1 MTLMEWDIKVPIFKH
16 PIIRR
21 QLLLAIGLPFGVLYL
36 FMIWLALTSDDPG
49 AVYGLGFVSIFFLL
63 CAIIIPLVL
72 PSYDLHL
79 VLNADGALCENQP
92 QQAKRLRRMRTL
104 TLLLSLMSKQPSTA
118 GAAHLGTS
126 RLRVFIPW
134 KRIKKVVYRAKDSCI
149 ILSAGWTN
157 KIWLFC
163 TPDNYEQAA
172 SLVRENTPST
182 AKVTGLGA
190 SSYGSTD

>member
-1 MTLMEWDIKVPIFKH
+1 MVSMEWDIKVPLFKH
-16 PIIRR
+16 PIIRK
-21 QLLLAIGLPFGVLYL
+21 QLLLAVGLPFGVLYL
-36 FMIWLALTSDDPG
+36 FMIWLALSGDDQG
-49 AVYGLGFVSIFFLL
+49 GVYALGFVSIFFLL

-79 VLNADGALCENQP
+79 VLNEDGALCENQP
-92 QQAKRLRRMRTL
+92 KQAKRLKRMHTL
-104 TLLLSLMSKQPSTA
+104 ALILSLVSKQPSAA

-163 TPDNYEQAA
+163 TPENYEQAA
-172 SLVRENTPST
+172 SLVRENTPSA
-182 AKVTGLGA
+182 AKVTGLEA
-190 SSYGSTD
+190 SS